1 MSPSASSILSPQS
14 PSFFPS
20 TPHSAACSL
29 RKHPFLLAPRRWG
42 RFARRNDGCFRRLR
56 CMPRRPKK
64 VQHSKQQLE
73 PLCCG
78 PWSPISKEY
87 FQYVEVSSEVERGVV
102 GWEGG
107 GNKGNGF
114 CRWSTP
120 CKLPKN
126 SWKLNTRNPI
136 YETSNRLTLGHV
148 VKWKDTLGRKWGRGL
163 LWAFMSNIKRAS
175 MFVLHIFVSQV
186 FF

>member
-1 MSPSASSILSPQS
+1 MTVKELMRPWKAAGPGFIWRRTIFKPFRDKRARACVVGEKRGGGGWKESVKGRLIFMSPSASSILSPQS

-20 TPHSAACSL
+20 TPHRAACSL

-78 PWSPISKEY
+78 PWSPIRKEH

-126 SWKLNTRNPI
+126 S
-136 YETSNRLTLGHV
+136 
-148 VKWKDTLGRKWGRGL
+148 
-163 LWAFMSNIKRAS
+163 
-175 MFVLHIFVSQV
+175 
-186 FF
+186 